1 MLDWE
6 DVLSKLESMTLAIR
20 SHVDHTE
27 RSSQAVVTL
36 IFMTGYVHGR
46 LATPKYEDALI
57 ELLRDCEDAMHE
69 TQTDQ

>member
-27 RSSQAVVTL
+27 RSSQTVVTL

-46 LATPKYEDALI
+46 LATPEYEKAVI
-57 ELLRDCEDAMHE
+57 KLLRNCEDAMHE